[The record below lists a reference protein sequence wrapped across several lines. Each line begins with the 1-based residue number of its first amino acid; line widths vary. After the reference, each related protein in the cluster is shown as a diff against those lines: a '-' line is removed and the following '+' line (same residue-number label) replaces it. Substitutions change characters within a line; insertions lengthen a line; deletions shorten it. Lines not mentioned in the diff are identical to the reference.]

1 MSRACFDMPGGKLLM
16 PRPNLEQHEI
26 ELDRHARAWPFEERR
41 RLVYHRAGHFGPDPL
56 ACLSRAST
64 SYNLARNKDVDG
76 RDKPGHDEVIGLPQ
90 LRFLICGPRGG
101 LRVPQR

>member
-1 MSRACFDMPGGKLLM
+1 MSRACFDMPGGRLLM

-76 RDKPGHDEVIGLPQ
+76 RDKPGHDEVIDLPQ
-90 LRFLICGPRGG
+90 LRSLICGPRGG
-101 LRVPQR
+101 LRAPQR